1 MHYHPTTP
9 IGLMRPLFSL
19 RDGHL
24 KDRVSQHAH
33 GENTMRLVPSS
44 PYGEGGE
51 AHELESRMSRL
62 PVLLISMTCLALP
75 LAAGCSSNPNSVSI
89 SSIRG
94 NLTPEVKG
102 VSETNYDQA
111 NNQAIIENIQWR
123 EASDDIDRILL
134 LDQPS
139 TLSPYPFVSTG
150 H

>member
-1 MHYHPTTP
+1 MDISKVGFDSTP
-9 IGLMRPLFSL
+9 MA
-19 RDGHL
+19 RD
-24 KDRVSQHAH
+24 
-33 GENTMRLVPSS
+33 TMRLVPSP
-44 PYGEGGE
+44 PYVEGGE

-75 LAAGCSSNPNSVSI
+75 LTAGCSSNPNNVSI

-123 EASDDIDRILL
+123 EASDDLDRIFL

-139 TLSPYPFVSTG
+139 TLSPYPIVSTG

>member
-1 MHYHPTTP
+1 MDISKVGFDSTP
-9 IGLMRPLFSL
+9 MT
-19 RDGHL
+19 RD
-24 KDRVSQHAH
+24 
-33 GENTMRLVPSS
+33 TMRLVPSP
-44 PYGEGGE
+44 PYVEGSE
-51 AHELESRMSRL
+51 AHELESHMSRL
-62 PVLLISMTCLALP
+62 PLLLISTTCLALP
-75 LAAGCSSNPNSVSI
+75 VTVGCSSSPNNVSI

-139 TLSPYPFVSTG
+139 TLSPYPIVSTG

>member
-1 MHYHPTTP
+1 
-9 IGLMRPLFSL
+9 
-19 RDGHL
+19 
-24 KDRVSQHAH
+24 
-33 GENTMRLVPSS
+33 MRLVPSP
-44 PYGEGGE
+44 PYVEGGE

-75 LAAGCSSNPNSVSI
+75 LTAGCSSNPNNVSI

-123 EASDDIDRILL
+123 EASDDLDRIFL

-139 TLSPYPFVSTG
+139 TLSPYPIVSTG